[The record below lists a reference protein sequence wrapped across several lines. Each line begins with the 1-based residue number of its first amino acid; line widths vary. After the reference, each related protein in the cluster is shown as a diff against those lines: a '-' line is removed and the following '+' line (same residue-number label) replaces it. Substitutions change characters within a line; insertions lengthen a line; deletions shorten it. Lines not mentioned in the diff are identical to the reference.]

1 MALGRGHWRSRP
13 WRVAERCHPR
23 TVIQELQP
31 LNTLPAASSTEGDR
45 RRTRTLHA
53 PRDDSL
59 SRGPRGMVS
68 LGTGPQRLLGVRP
81 WRERM
86 HGWLSVGS
94 PVSTPH
100 GRHRRESHML
110 LSVGAEKAS
119 HKTPPSV
126 MLDTLERG
134 MQGDFLS
141 VGQATCGPAADTC
154 SGEGARG
161 LPRDRD
167 KTCWRCLS
175 AESRGFWPERA
186 IAPERS
192 NRPGTRKEEPSSVF
206 TAARSHA

>member
-1 MALGRGHWRSRP
+1 
-13 WRVAERCHPR
+13 
-23 TVIQELQP
+23 
-31 LNTLPAASSTEGDR
+31 
-45 RRTRTLHA
+45 
-53 PRDDSL
+53 
-59 SRGPRGMVS
+59 
-68 LGTGPQRLLGVRP
+68 
-81 WRERM
+81 M

-100 GRHRRESHML
+100 RRHRRESHML

-126 MLDTLERG
+126 TLDTLERG

-192 NRPGTRKEEPSSVF
+192 NRPGTREGRAELRVHSGAVSRVGSSSLPHNTRPSALTGSGRRRDTNHTEIVQKS
-206 TAARSHA
+206 TRLSDEGHNSL